1 MLNDSRVAPRNNS
14 AKKCNNNEKLKKI
27 KRRLARKKK
36 KKMERI
42 QKVVTHIHPKR
53 GLTLEPVVRNK

>member
-27 KRRLARKKK
+27 KRRLARKKEEEDGK
-36 KKMERI
+36 NPESSYSYSS
-42 QKVVTHIHPKR
+42 QKRVD
-53 GLTLEPVVRNK
+53 VRACSEK